1 MPWNPVTICGNSSMR
16 KIFGFIT
23 SVGRSTF
30 LVFTSVHQKLCQVR
44 KLQCCLHVS
53 EILQIHILPSVRR
66 ASPRSHQSGSYGF
79 HQPQLV
85 ESNVQILGAEK
96 QGTGPTFCPSSYL
109 FFGRGSFYFY
119 FFNNYRFTRTAKKK
133 YKEAVYILYSAPSPP
148 YGSILSNDSTLAK

>member
-30 LVFTSVHQKLCQVR
+30 LVFTSMHQKLCQVK

-53 EILQIHILPSVRR
+53 EILQIHILPNVRR

-85 ESNVQILGAEK
+85 ERNVQILGAEK

-109 FFGRGSFYFY
+109 FLAGGLFIFIFLIIVGSHELPKKSTRRLYI
-119 FFNNYRFTRTAKKK
+119 FFTQLHLLPMVA
-133 YKEAVYILYSAPSPP
+133 S
-148 YGSILSNDSTLAK
+148 